1 MRLIEGRK
9 LNGVAFTDITRGVP
23 CKRGSDTSIIAF
35 TSAPN
40 SEAVVLVDKLEDN
53 PYGNIPATISKDD
66 KVIYAYQGLFEYNDA
81 TLAAAVV
88 VGDIVEWT
96 ATGVQKLASGQR
108 AGYVAGVSGKTVL
121 IQFDGLN
128 Y

>member
-96 ATGVQKLASGQR
+96 ATGVQNLHQVRERDMLLGFQEK
-108 AGYVAGVSGKTVL
+108 
-121 IQFDGLN
+121 QF
-128 Y
+128 